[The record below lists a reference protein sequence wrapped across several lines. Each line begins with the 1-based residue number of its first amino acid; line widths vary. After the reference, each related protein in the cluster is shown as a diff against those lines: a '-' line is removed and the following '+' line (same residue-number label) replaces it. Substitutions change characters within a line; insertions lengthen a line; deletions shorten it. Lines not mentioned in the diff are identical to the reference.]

1 MSTSIAAT
9 PKPPV
14 RQLPYETM
22 KAIAGLLV
30 AARQAESRRA
40 FKEAERPCEEAR
52 LQLLAS

>member
-1 MSTSIAAT
+1 
-9 PKPPV
+9 
-14 RQLPYETM
+14 M

-40 FKEAERPCEEAR
+40 FKEAERLCEEAR